1 MHSHYDPALKIF
13 KLRPSPLVQPEKY
26 QSAYGNKLALLECRM
41 QTGHE
46 SICLRICSHPTS
58 LLHGYLP
65 LHCLFEL
72 RGRSIRTGNNCDEN
86 DFLNES
92 YICFRRRGNK
102 PVRKTRACQVVN
114 NADKLAQL
122 DQNVSHVLDI
132 ADALLVRENVKQAVA
147 FPSLITKADEERLID
162 KPTKTKVSRNTDPGP
177 PATASAGQAVLP
189 SERCAAIQPEIM
201 MQKESEEIK
210 RDSEVDVVDVRSP
223 RTPKFLSLLVMHS
236 HNNADNRYQRLQQL

>member
-1 MHSHYDPALKIF
+1 MSLLENIADQKVLGGDGHDFLLYEHFFLKPLPADMFASYVTPSGIPPPAL
-13 KLRPSPLVQPEKY
+13 LV
-26 QSAYGNKLALLECRM
+26 
-41 QTGHE
+41 
-46 SICLRICSHPTS
+46 RIA
-58 LLHGYLP
+58 
-65 LHCLFEL
+65 
-72 RGRSIRTGNNCDEN
+72 GRSIRTGNNCDEN

-92 YICFRRRGNK
+92 YICFRRRDNK

-132 ADALLVRENVKQAVA
+132 ADALLARENVKQAVA
-147 FPSLITKADEERLID
+147 VKSHNFWRARQSMADLLRKFPSLITKADEEYSPSFGYPDNAVEGLQA
-162 KPTKTKVSRNTDPGP
+162 PKVKMIPPSDPGP

-210 RDSEVDVVDVRSP
+210 RDSEVDVVDDPYQQFLIPP
-223 RTPKFLSLLVMHS
+223 REDVG
-236 HNNADNRYQRLQQL
+236 

>member
-1 MHSHYDPALKIF
+1 M
-13 KLRPSPLVQPEKY
+13 
-26 QSAYGNKLALLECRM
+26 NLLENIAD
-41 QTGHE
+41 QK
-46 SICLRICSHPTS
+46 
-58 LLHGYLP
+58 GYLP
-65 LHCLFEL
+65 LHCLFEF

-114 NADKLAQL
+114 NVDKIAQL

-132 ADALLVRENVKQAVA
+132 ADALLTRENVKQAVA
-147 FPSLITKADEERLID
+147 VKSHNVWRARKSMADLLRKFPSLITKADEDIPSFVIRTTLLRVCR
-162 KPTKTKVSRNTDPGP
+162 PPKVKMIPPSDPGP

-189 SERCAAIQPEIM
+189 SERCAAVQPEIM

-223 RTPKFLSLLVMHS
+223 RTPKFLSLLTQLVGSIPAVPHS
-236 HNNADNRYQRLQQL
+236 AHREDVG